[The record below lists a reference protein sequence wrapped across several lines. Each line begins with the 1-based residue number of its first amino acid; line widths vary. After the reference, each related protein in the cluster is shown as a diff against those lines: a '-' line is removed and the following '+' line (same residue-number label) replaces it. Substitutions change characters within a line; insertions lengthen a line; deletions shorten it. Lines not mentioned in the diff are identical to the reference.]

1 MNYRTKFDLISYL
14 SEHKTMP
21 DEEECSIPSLK
32 DLSAEQ
38 GISISK
44 LREQLSVARELGFVR
59 VQPKTGIRL
68 LPYNFAP
75 AVRRSLSYALSLD
88 RHYFEDFSDL
98 RRKIEANYWFEAV
111 ERLDKQDYERL
122 KTLVEWAAKKLESS
136 PPRLPHAE
144 HRELH
149 MTIFGKLDNV
159 FVVGLLEAY
168 WDAYEEVG
176 YSQYTEL
183 DYLKSVWAYHR
194 KIVDAIV
201 QGDFD
206 TGYQMLLEHM
216 ELLTDIAGK

>member
-14 SEHKTMP
+14 SMKSRLPE
-21 DEEECSIPSLK
+21 DEECSIPSLQA
-32 DLSAEQ
+32 LSEEQ

-68 LPYNFAP
+68 LPYSFAP
-75 AVRRSLSYALSLD
+75 AVSRSLSFALSLD
-88 RHYFEDFSDL
+88 RSYFEDFSDL
-98 RRKIEANYWFEAV
+98 RRNIEANYWFEAV
-111 ERLDKQDYERL
+111 EKLNPKDFERL
-122 KTLVEWAAKKLESS
+122 QSLGDRAENKLEST
-136 PPRLPHAE
+136 PPRLPHLE

-168 WDAYEEVG
+168 WDAYEEIG

-183 DYLKSVWAYHR
+183 AYLKSVWHYHR

-201 QGDFD
+201 EGDFD
-206 TGYQMLLEHM
+206 TGYQLLLEHM
-216 ELLTDIAGK
+216 DLIKDMPGR

>member
-14 SEHKTMP
+14 SDHNTLPK
-21 DEEECSIPSLK
+21 EEECSIPSLK

-44 LREQLSVARELGFVR
+44 LREQLSVARALGFVR

-111 ERLDKQDYERL
+111 EKLEKQDYEKL
-122 KTLVEWAAKKLESS
+122 QTLVKQAAKKLESF
-136 PPRLPHAE
+136 PPRLPHEE

-194 KIVDAIV
+194 KIVEAIV

-216 ELLTDIAGK
+216 KLLMDISGN